1 MNAIGVVF
9 RLMSQVITHP
19 ATQQVLNHALRV
31 ATAELVR
38 HIQRKTR
45 GRKTHISYS

>member
-9 RLMSQVITHP
+9 RILGQIITHP
-19 ATQQVLNHALRV
+19 VTQTLANHALRL

-38 HIQRKTR
+38 HVQRHTR
-45 GRKTHISYS
+45 GRKTRISYS

>member
-9 RLMSQVITHP
+9 RILGQVINHP
-19 ATQQVLNHALRV
+19 ATQQLAKHALRL

-38 HIQRKTR
+38 HVQSRTR
-45 GRKTHISYS
+45 GRKTRITYS